1 MLINVLNIKFTH
13 KQTYLRR
20 GIAFRSTATYF
31 CPMPCYNIH
40 ITGAVFKT
48 GFRYYLK
55 AKALSLGITG
65 RVYYENKTSVGITA
79 SGMEEGL
86 KSFVECCSLGNRF
99 FRIDRIEVT
108 EILPQEFSSFEV
120 EDEIPD
126 VVRMTANQQN

>member
-1 MLINVLNIKFTH
+1 MLNIEFTH

-20 GIAFRSTATYF
+20 GIAFRSTAAYF

-55 AKALSLGITG
+55 AKASSLGITG
-65 RVYYENKTSVGITA
+65 RVYYENETSVGITA
-79 SGMEEGL
+79 SGTKESL
-86 KSFVECCSLGNRF
+86 KSFVECCSLGNQF

-126 VVRMTANQQN
+126 VVLSPDNKQN